1 MPLITLKEVIFM
13 GVTKPAPLSE
23 QIAFE
28 TSFLKLLLNLIN
40 HSAGFDQLG
49 DFIRLR
55 DLIYSPGEYGYT
67 AMTNA
72 VIRRRSGEFF
82 NSFQI
87 PPIAPPAA
95 GGPQ

>member
-1 MPLITLKEVIFM
+1 LKEVIFM
-13 GVTKPAPLSE
+13 GVQKPAPLSE

-40 HSAGFDQLG
+40 HSAGLEQLG

-55 DLIYSPGEYGYT
+55 DLIYSPGEYGHAAIT
-67 AMTNA
+67 QA

-87 PPIAPPAA
+87 PSIPPAAPAA
-95 GGPQ
+95 GGQQ